1 VRADDGR
8 VAMVEAVHLTSAD
21 EILMAFFHR
30 RITRIGT
37 IGALVEG
44 GRSFRQA
51 RALVDAVSMPH
62 GRSPLCRELTPKERH
77 SVWAPVEANA
87 GVGWDH
93 RSAPPIADDDD
104 YERLQRVSR
113 GWKEG

>member
-1 VRADDGR
+1 
-8 VAMVEAVHLTSAD
+8 MVEVVQLTSFD
-21 EILMAFFHR
+21 EILIAFFHR
-30 RITRIGT
+30 RITRIGA

-44 GRSFRQA
+44 GRSVRQA

-62 GRSPLCRELTPKERH
+62 GRSPLCRELTPKERR

-93 RSAPPIADDDD
+93 RHAPLIADDDD
-104 YERLQRVSR
+104 YERLQRAPR
-113 GWKEG
+113 GWRER